1 MRIFAIGGWHDDWTR
16 YGTDTEGNTVEI
28 SDTQR
33 YNLTGN
39 GVVPQV
45 VSSIIENMVIEN
57 EGTE

>member
-1 MRIFAIGGWHDDWTR
+1 MKYFSAFTGVGGFDMGLPDDWTR
-16 YGTDTEGNTVEI
+16 YGIDAEGNTVEI

-45 VSSIIENMVIEN
+45 VSSITV
-57 EGTE
+57 